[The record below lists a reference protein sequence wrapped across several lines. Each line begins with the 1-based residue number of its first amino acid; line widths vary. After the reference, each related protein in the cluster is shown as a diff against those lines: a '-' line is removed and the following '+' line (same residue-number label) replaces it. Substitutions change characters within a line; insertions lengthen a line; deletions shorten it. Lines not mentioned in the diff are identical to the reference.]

1 MKKLSPRQMLRVH
14 ASAGAIFIAI
24 WITASFTGW
33 VKSPTFI
40 SHMSMLA
47 LVYAAFGGWQ
57 AALAGDKADPETD

>member
-47 LVYAAFGGWQ
+47 LVYAAFGGCPGWRQ
-57 AALAGDKADPETD
+57 G